1 MYMALLLCAIV
12 DLTLSYNFF
21 LNETEIFVTTESN
34 VEFVNFLTEGNVPVQ
49 NLIKF
54 IIALPLLLF
63 IFSWFDILH
72 ESISNT
78 TMFFIERFGR
88 IFTVAI
94 PSLFC
99 ISYSCSGVTWYTNSH
114 FIYDILSV
122 VETMINSSI
131 MIVLFSLFSLTLYL
145 LINSLSF
152 MRSTKNS
159 VNIL

>member
-1 MYMALLLCAIV
+1 MALLLCAVV

>member
-1 MYMALLLCAIV
+1 MYMALLLCAVV

>member
-1 MYMALLLCAIV
+1 MYVALVLCAVV
-12 DLTLSYNFF
+12 DLTLSYNYYVQD
-21 LNETEIFVTTESN
+21 TEIFVTTESN
-34 VEFVNFLTEGNVPVQ
+34 VEFVNFLTEGDVPFH

-54 IIALPLLLF
+54 IIPLPLLLF
-63 IFSWFDILH
+63 ILSWFDILH

-88 IFTVAI
+88 TFTLAI

-99 ISYSCSGVTWYTNSH
+99 ISYSCSGFTWYTNSQ

-131 MIVLFSLFSLTLYL
+131 MIVLFSLFLLTLYL
-145 LINSLSF
+145 LVNSLSF
-152 MRSTKNS
+152 MRSTKI
-159 VNIL
+159 V